1 MKMKKASTPVKTQPV
16 QPAVKPVAKTSIQTF
31 LPYIFPAI
39 VLVILLFLAYRWY
52 SVRTQR
58 DGKVSPFADSVTIE
72 NLSQDDAKRILR
84 GVGDLKTVQLTG
96 QGDVSGQV
104 RYEIKDG
111 KVNFSVMAELPTLET
126 GVYQVWIKEVG
137 SDAKKQAFT
146 LEEGKG
152 GYIGS
157 ASVAE
162 TTLPF
167 MILVTQGDQTILS
180 GQVSK

>member
-1 MKMKKASTPVKTQPV
+1 MSAGAQTSEGMSMKK
-16 QPAVKPVAKTSIQTF
+16 F
-31 LPYIFPAI
+31 LPYVFPAI

-52 SVRTQR
+52 TVRTQR
-58 DGKVSPFADSVTIE
+58 DGKVSPFADSVTVE

-96 QGDVSGQV
+96 KGEVSGQV

-111 KVNFSVMAELPTLET
+111 KVNFSVMAELPNLKT
-126 GVYQVWIKEVG
+126 GNYQVWIKEVG
-137 SDAKKQAFT
+137 SDSKKQAFI
-146 LEEGKG
+146 LEEEKG
-152 GYIGS
+152 GYVGS

-167 MILVTQGDQTILS
+167 MIVVTQGDETVLS
-180 GQVSK
+180 GQVNK